1 MDDATKI
8 QHLKS
13 GIKLD
18 AGLEHAMT
26 TARTNKLAQGD
37 FQGYVSFISAEV
49 DMKTQRLKQLGSSRS
64 RMIAGIQGGF
74 RGRGRGGGRGGR
86 AGRKI
91 PFQSNTS
98 NLGPVLKAT
107 VDGKTVESKRYSYQ
121 EFNQFNQNQRNKIMD
136 LHKQRK
142 RNATKKSDTRSDSIS
157 IKSIDQITESI
168 SDAIV
173 TGMKQAT
180 FINDDEVSEMDD
192 SQTAKRK
199 ADSGSVGTFI
209 RNRRKNTSNS
219 SPK

>member
-1 MDDATKI
+1 
-8 QHLKS
+8 
-13 GIKLD
+13 
-18 AGLEHAMT
+18 MT

-37 FQGYVSFISAEV
+37 FQGYVSFMSAEI

-64 RMIAGIQGGF
+64 RMIAEFQGGF
-74 RGRGRGGGRGGR
+74 RGGGRGGGRGGR
-86 AGRKI
+86 GGRGRTS
-91 PFQSNTS
+91 QSNTS

-142 RNATKKSDTRSDSIS
+142 RAATQISDTRSDSIS
-157 IKSIDQITESI
+157 IKSVDQITESI

-173 TGMKQAT
+173 AGMKQAT

-199 ADSGSVGTFI
+199 AESGSVGTFI
-209 RNRRKNTSNS
+209 KNRRKNTSNS
-219 SPK
+219 SSH